1 MVDLICFSRKTV
13 VLFFLVTFAA
23 VVTGEQSDDIDDSG
37 VYDPAMAAH
46 RRNLPQ
52 IMKIYNRDKKQ
63 FAADESIMVRPG
75 LLASRKK
82 KTVQIY
88 ADSTG
93 LGEGDTIE
101 FYLIGDESA
110 HAYEALAISFAKPGD
125 VRDAL
130 IFIGMEPGRGV
141 DYNNLCF
148 WPKGERVEVSVES
161 ASTNIVF
168 DPLPLSEFL
177 WDYESQKSVMTGGFV
192 FSGSLFTDENSSNG
206 EKVLAADNFDPFS
219 IISDYNDPATIMD
232 IPLRSVKGDAYGDNT
247 INTKHKLPV
256 GSLLKLTMQPENTNG
271 VKRVL
276 NLQLNINAGT
286 ATTSTLA
293 DVSFD
298 MADTDAVSTNHY
310 ANLTLLL
317 AAISRLV
324 DDNKDPF
331 VTLNFSPELTLS
343 TCNRLAVLFEKID
356 TDRGI
361 RIEPP
366 LPGQLYH
373 KAFIPDERMRER
385 QNRYIQ
391 PLELHLKLFE
401 GKVDATV
408 IKIDEFWGTADEP
421 TLTPRLFPVDLHGGL
436 VGAVRDTKDKHSILL
451 IFADGNIRLGQL
463 LDYIKPL
470 RDSHKFIHI
479 YL

>member
-1 MVDLICFSRKTV
+1 MIFNPNCLKNIMCFSLFMLCAATV
-13 VLFFLVTFAA
+13 M
-23 VVTGEQSDDIDDSG
+23 GEPDDIDDSG

-46 RRNLPQ
+46 RRNLPK
-52 IMKIYNRDKKQ
+52 IMKIYRRNKQ
-63 FAADESIMVRPG
+63 QYAADESVMVRPG

-82 KTVQIY
+82 QTVQIY

-141 DYNNLCF
+141 NYNNLQF
-148 WPKGERVEVSVES
+148 WPKGERVEISVES
-161 ASTNIVF
+161 ASTNITF
-168 DPLPLSEFL
+168 DSMPFSELL

-192 FSGSLFTDENSSNG
+192 FSGSLFTDENSNDG
-206 EKVLAADNFDPFS
+206 EQVLAADNFDPFS
-219 IISDYNDPATIMD
+219 IISDYNDPATILD
-232 IPLRSVKGDAYGDNT
+232 IPLRSVKGDVYGNNT
-247 INTKHKLPV
+247 INTKHKLPI
-256 GSLLKLTMQPENTNG
+256 GTLLKLTMQPENTNG

-286 ATTSTLA
+286 SSTSTLA

-298 MADTDAVSTNHY
+298 MADRDARSTNHY
-310 ANLTLLL
+310 ADLTQLL

-324 DDNKDPF
+324 NDGKDPF
-331 VTLNFSPELTLS
+331 VTLSFSPELTLS
-343 TCNRLAVLFEKID
+343 TCRQLAVLFEKID

-366 LPGQLYH
+366 LPGHLYH
-373 KAFIPDERMRER
+373 KAYIPDERMRER

-391 PLELHLKLFE
+391 PLELHLKLLD
-401 GKVDATV
+401 GKLDATV

-421 TLTPRLFPVDLHGGL
+421 VLTPKLFPVDLHGGL
-436 VGAVRDTKDKHSILL
+436 VGAVRDTKDEHSILL

-463 LDYIKPL
+463 LDFIKPL
-470 RDSHKFIHI
+470 RDSHKYIHI